1 MGRKFV
7 YSPKLYLG
15 ESISEK
21 KLDKIKKK
29 LENKPLQAHVYLLT
43 LASNPK
49 EQIEF
54 YDARQLVQP
63 HYRGQIPYVIGLAS
77 NWDEAVLLVE
87 RITKECLQERGDCS
101 LREYLLCQQSS

>member
-1 MGRKFV
+1 MDRKFA

-21 KLDKIKKK
+21 KLDKIKRK
-29 LENKPLQAHVYLLT
+29 LEKKPLQANVYLLT
-43 LASNPK
+43 LAVNPAD
-49 EQIEF
+49 QIEF

-63 HYRGQIPYVIGLAS
+63 HYKGYVPYIIGIAS
-77 NWDEAVLLVE
+77 DWDEAVLLVE